1 MKKIKKQLEKMVVKA
16 AYNAAEKNANSVC
29 GFFFYQPK
37 QSDAVKKLRKFQKQE
52 IDWQTKE
59 SVRNYT
65 SITK

>member
-1 MKKIKKQLEKMVVKA
+1 MKKIKKHIEKMVVKA

>member
-1 MKKIKKQLEKMVVKA
+1 MKKIKNQLEKMVVKA

-37 QSDAVKKLRKFQKQE
+37 QPDAVKKLRKFQKQE

>member
-1 MKKIKKQLEKMVVKA
+1 MKKIKNQLEKMVVKA

>member
-1 MKKIKKQLEKMVVKA
+1 MKKIKKHIEKMVVKA

-59 SVRNYT
+59 GVRNYT

>member
-1 MKKIKKQLEKMVVKA
+1 MVVKA